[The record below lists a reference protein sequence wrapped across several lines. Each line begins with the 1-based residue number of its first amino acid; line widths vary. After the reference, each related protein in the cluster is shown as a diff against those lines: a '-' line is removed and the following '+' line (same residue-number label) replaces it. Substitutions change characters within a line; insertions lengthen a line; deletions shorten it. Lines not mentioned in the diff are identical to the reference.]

1 MIEVKKFIGHFTCSV
16 YSNYTYKKLSIY
28 ELIFECV
35 FNQKKAENA
44 QLFFDKVDDLV
55 YVGAHSK
62 YDKSGAYRTTY
73 IFLVRVNDRVGIVD
87 ENLNIL
93 LPIEYKE
100 IIPPINI
107 NDSVKITE
115 VVET

>member
-1 MIEVKKFIGHFTCSV
+1 M
-16 YSNYTYKKLSIY
+16 
-28 ELIFECV
+28 
-35 FNQKKAENA
+35 
-44 QLFFDKVDDLV
+44 DDLV

-107 NDSVKITE
+107 NDAVLLLKIHRING
-115 VVET
+115 V